1 MFLRAFL
8 PISLVLSRVI
18 LGDLP
23 QSAPPVFLAER
34 NVTRAPLPAKSNP
47 VSSWLEYDMGDPS
60 PEEQVYL
67 ERINRARLWPTEEG
81 VILANS
87 SDPDLLKAYQFFEVD
102 LQRAVNEIADYP
114 AVAPLVFEPRLITA
128 ARRHTEYMLEN
139 AVQEHEE
146 HSPETGLVL
155 NTSASRVT
163 AVGYPWTTLG
173 ESIFSYATSPDHGHA
188 GFEID
193 WGPGDGGVQRPPG
206 HRNSNHTSAYREIGI
221 GVTNASNTR
230 VEDGISRKVGPQ
242 LVSMSFADRAL
253 SMARITGVVY
263 YDLNTNGV
271 YDAGE
276 GVSGVHI
283 EAPEG
288 QSSAMTRRSGGYAV
302 RAAVAPNT
310 LRFRAGVRDLSTNTI
325 VGISESTV
333 KLDLMLPLV
342 VSRVHGPNNASV
354 RSGTLYFPTQM
365 PGAERYHWSSV
376 RLEGTRG
383 IEGAET
389 GTDAFDVEVSSGW
402 NPIRSGSAAVGLNS
416 FHLVHGTPSLQVLTY
431 RNQIRPSAT
440 GLLRFRSRLGFST
453 STQVALVEVAESG
466 SDEWQPVF
474 TQRGWGIGGTS
485 QTSYVSAEVSLARYA
500 GRNIRIRFCYRV
512 ESGSYF
518 NQETASFG
526 WHFDEIQFAS
536 TAFLVNDLAG
546 DSPADGGF
554 VFQPSRLGSYEL
566 RSQPIFNGRALA
578 WSPPLPVTAVESS
591 PLGSVVVIGALQQL
605 SEGRHRLGFD
615 LRSGVGGVWKLESA
629 SSPSGPWVEVSGATL
644 SWESANRWDFTFPSP
659 AASIF
664 YRIRVN

>member
-1 MFLRAFL
+1 
-8 PISLVLSRVI
+8 
-18 LGDLP
+18 
-23 QSAPPVFLAER
+23 
-34 NVTRAPLPAKSNP
+34 
-47 VSSWLEYDMGDPS
+47 MGDPS
-60 PEEQVYL
+60 PEEQAYL
-67 ERINRARLWPTEEG
+67 ERVNRARMWPTEEG

-87 SDPDLLKAYQFFEVD
+87 SDPDLLKVYQFFEVD
-102 LQRAVNEIADYP
+102 LQRAVNEIGEYP

-139 AVQEHEE
+139 AVQEHDE

-155 NTSASRVT
+155 NTSASRLT

-193 WGPGDGGVQRPPG
+193 WGLGDGGVQRPPG
-206 HRNSNHTSAYREIGI
+206 HRNSNHTSAFREIGI

-230 VEDGISRKVGPQ
+230 VQDGISRIVGPQ
-242 LVSMSFADRAL
+242 LVSMSFADRTL
-253 SMARITGVVY
+253 PMARITGVVY

-288 QSSAMTRRSGGYAV
+288 QSSAMTRRSGGYAI

-310 LRFRAGVRDLSTNTI
+310 VRFRSGARDLATNTI

-333 KLDLMLPLV
+333 KLDLKLPSV
-342 VSRVHGPNNASV
+342 VSRVQGPSNASI
-354 RSGTLYFPTQM
+354 RSGTLYFSNQM

-383 IEGAET
+383 IEGAKI
-389 GTDAFDVEVSSGW
+389 GADAFDVEVSSGW
-402 NPIRSGSAAVGLNS
+402 NPIRKGSAAVGLNS
-416 FHLVHGTPSLQVLTY
+416 FHLVHGTPSDQVLTY
-431 RNQIRPSAT
+431 RTQIRPSTA
-440 GLLRFRSRLGFST
+440 GFLRFRSRLGFST
-453 STQVALVEVAESG
+453 STQVASVEVSEG
-466 SDEWQPVF
+466 VSDEWQPVF
-474 TQRGWGIGGTS
+474 TQRGWGVGGTS

-500 GRNIRIRFCYRV
+500 GRDIQIRFRYRV
-512 ESGSYF
+512 ESGSFF

-526 WHFDEIQFAS
+526 WHFDEIQFSS
-536 TAFLVNDLAG
+536 TLFLMNDLAG
-546 DSPADGGF
+546 DTGADGVF
-554 VFQPSRLGSYEL
+554 IFQPTRLGPYEL
-566 RSQPIFNGRALA
+566 RAQPIFNGRALEL
-578 WSPPLPVTAVESS
+578 SPPLAVTAVESS

-605 SEGRHRLGFD
+605 SEGRHRVGFD

-629 SSPSGPWVEVSGATL
+629 ASPSGPWAEVFGATL
-644 SWESANRWDFTFPSP
+644 ALESANRWTFTFPSP
-659 AASIF
+659 ANSVF